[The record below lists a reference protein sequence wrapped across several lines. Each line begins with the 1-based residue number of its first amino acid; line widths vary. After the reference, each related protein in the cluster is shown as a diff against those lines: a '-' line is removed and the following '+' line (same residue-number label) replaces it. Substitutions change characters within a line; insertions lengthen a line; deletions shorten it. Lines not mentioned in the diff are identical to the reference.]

1 MLVGS
6 SLCGLPIAWL
16 LRTVYLICYGTLGR
30 RRYTSRSERITQAE
44 LRSFAVFSLHPM
56 KSRHLSALLRTP
68 ASTGQALA
76 SVDMG
81 CHLRGILHRM
91 AGCVVIATALGL
103 SGCVERRLFI
113 RSNPPGA
120 MVYVDDYQ
128 IGPTPIATS
137 FTYYGTRKIRLVKD
151 GYQTLTVYEKISP
164 PWYEVP
170 PFDFF
175 SENLTTQQMRD
186 MRVLEYQL
194 QPMPIAPTPQLL
206 QRAEELRRQTGN
218 LPPLPAA
225 GPAGQALPGPVPAE
239 NQPAASFPA
248 QPIIPPPGSTIPPGG
263 AMPGEATVPPDTVIP
278 QGSAIYPGPA
288 VPQGGVVPPGYG
300 FPAGP
305 SGAAIPS
312 ATMIEPP
319 PTAAPSYAPYGGYAP
334 YGAPA
339 AP

>member
-1 MLVGS
+1 MRRNHS
-6 SLCGLPIAWL
+6 STLLERLLSPGL
-16 LRTVYLICYGTLGR
+16 
-30 RRYTSRSERITQAE
+30 
-44 LRSFAVFSLHPM
+44 
-56 KSRHLSALLRTP
+56 
-68 ASTGQALA
+68 ALA
-76 SVDMG
+76 GAVRTN
-81 CHLRGILHRM
+81 HLRGILHAA
-91 AGCVVIATALGL
+91 AGYVVIATALGL

-170 PFDFF
+170 PLDFF
-175 SENLTTQQMRD
+175 SENLTTQQIRD

-194 QPMPIAPTPQLL
+194 QPMPVAPTPQLL

-225 GPAGQALPGPVPAE
+225 GAAGQALPGPVPAE
-239 NQPAASFPA
+239 SQPAASFPA
-248 QPIIPPPGSTIPPGG
+248 QPIIPPPGSTIPPAG
-263 AMPGEATVPPDTVIP
+263 AMPAEPTAPTVPVIP
-278 QGSAIYPGPA
+278 QGSMPSA
-288 VPQGGVVPPGYG
+288 VPLSPQGGAISPSPGVPQDAVMPPGYG
-300 FPAGP
+300 IPTGP
-305 SGAAIPS
+305 SGPAVPS

-334 YGAPA
+334 YGVP
-339 AP
+339 PVP